1 MSDAS
6 GESGGATADDLLARL
21 LHCDDQLAELLQT
34 ASKAVCALAP
44 DAQQDSDASPGTF
57 EEHTQHWMATLND
70 VQVTLREAARAL
82 REARLPPL
90 TPPAVALA
98 RLSGEAGVAGPAHA
112 LRAQTPWS
120 MSTLQLRADAWRHV
134 AESLRAA
141 ADNPSA
147 DDRAL
152 LAALGNGAEV
162 RSQGL

>member
-1 MSDAS
+1 M
-6 GESGGATADDLLARL
+6 
-21 LHCDDQLAELLQT
+21 
-34 ASKAVCALAP
+34 
-44 DAQQDSDASPGTF
+44 
-57 EEHTQHWMATLND
+57 
-70 VQVTLREAARAL
+70 TLREAARAL